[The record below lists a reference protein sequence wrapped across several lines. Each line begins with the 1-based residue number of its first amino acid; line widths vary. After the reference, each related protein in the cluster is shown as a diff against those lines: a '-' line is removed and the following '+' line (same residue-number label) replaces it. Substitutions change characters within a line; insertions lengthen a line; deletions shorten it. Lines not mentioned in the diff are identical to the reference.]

1 MFNTLHLTIIPHSS
15 SRKLIREVES
25 DGELARCRRHRSQQ
39 NEVVRRGLSARVMFE
54 RSDVGSHVDVSMKDL
69 LGRRSRKHDGS
80 EVGVW
85 SGECKGQQELGAGT
99 KRTMQR
105 GVGAE

>member
-15 SRKLIREVES
+15 SGKLIREVES
-25 DGELARCRRHRSQQ
+25 DGELAWCRRHRSRQ
-39 NEVVRRGLSARVMFE
+39 NVRRGLSARAMFE
-54 RSDVGSHVDVSMKDL
+54 RSDVGSHVDVSRKDL